1 MKETKYIQTKIAIYI
16 VITCNFI
23 IVLQSYYN
31 ENTVK
36 KEKTQNI
43 EYVYIH
49 TFNNFCIS
57 NQSSP
62 KL

>member
-36 KEKTQNI
+36 KEKDSK
-43 EYVYIH
+43 YWVCIH
-49 TFNNFCIS
+49 S
-57 NQSSP
+57 HLQ
-62 KL
+62 